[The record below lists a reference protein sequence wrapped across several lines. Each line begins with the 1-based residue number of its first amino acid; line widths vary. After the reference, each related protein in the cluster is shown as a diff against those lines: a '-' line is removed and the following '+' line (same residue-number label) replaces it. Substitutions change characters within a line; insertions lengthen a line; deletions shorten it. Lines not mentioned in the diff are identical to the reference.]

1 MTRFETHVQQLFQ
14 ANGWQ
19 SLRGGW
25 PDFLMYR
32 ISDHKKIE
40 LVAVEAKATNDTLR
54 AGQERMLALLSTA
67 MPVRVVSEGPSYG
80 PFFGQWE
87 SKCQLYDLSRYEKE
101 KDLWLTPQIDPIRIL
116 ECNCV
121 WDWCR
126 HSCPDHRF
134 QDGVASAKANC

>member
-19 SLRGGW
+19 SLRVGW

-32 ISDHKKIE
+32 ISDQKTIE

-67 MPVRVVSEGPSYG
+67 MPVKVVSEGPSYG

-87 SKCQLYDLSRYEKE
+87 SQCNLYDLSRYEK
-101 KDLWLTPQIDPIRIL
+101 DSGLWLTPQLDPVRIK
-116 ECNCV
+116 ECNCT
-121 WDWCR
+121 WNWWR
-126 HSCPDHRF
+126 HGCPEHSFSGGR
-134 QDGVASAKANC
+134 QLAEANR